1 MLTSK
6 EKAWFFLTGGYQPKI
21 NKLIFLVIFLVQSAK
36 YNDCMRFVMNLTPGM
51 TGRVFWQ

>member
-6 EKAWFFLTGGYQPKI
+6 EKAWFFLTGDYQPKI
-21 NKLIFLVIFLVQSAK
+21 NKLIFPCYFSGAICK
-36 YNDCMRFVMNLTPGM
+36 YNDCMRFVMNPTPGM